1 MDPRAISDRR
11 WQATEAERRMAEDI
25 SSAPLGPAAVARILV
40 RSPRIIPDALR
51 LAAGAA
57 YAGMWSSSGLRA
69 LLNSERAGQ
78 LLPHLARG
86 AALWAPEEPFVSTLS
101 GLLSP
106 DARALEIGCGS
117 GRISRHVS
125 PRVGALVCSD
135 VSTTMLRDTQCT
147 LRGYEDVEYV
157 LLDGRSLM
165 GLPDGGFDL
174 VYAHAVL
181 YFFDL
186 VPALGM
192 LDEIR
197 RVLAPGGKCV
207 LSFRVI
213 DDSRSADDALQDAR
227 RVRARGLGSGRFRP
241 YTEAQV
247 SSMFELAQLP
257 LTSSVSSEPDSIGG
271 YTVFIGAKT

>member
-1 MDPRAISDRR
+1 
-11 WQATEAERRMAEDI
+11 MAEDA
-25 SSAPLGPAAVARILV
+25 SSSPLGPAAVGRILL
-40 RSPRIIPDALR
+40 RAPRIIPDALR

-78 LLPHLARG
+78 LTPHLARG

-101 GLLSP
+101 GLLYP
-106 DARALEIGCGS
+106 DTRALEIGCGS
-117 GRISRHVS
+117 GRISRHVA
-125 PRVGALVCSD
+125 PRVRSLVCSD
-135 VSTTMLRDTQCT
+135 VSATMLNDTRRT
-147 LRGYEDVEYV
+147 LGAYAAVEYR
-157 LLDGRSLM
+157 LLDGRSLT
-165 GLPDGGFDL
+165 GLADGTFDL
-174 VYAHAVL
+174 VYAHAVF
-181 YFFDL
+181 YYFDL

-192 LDEIR
+192 LDEVR
-197 RVLAPGGKCV
+197 RVLAPGGMCV

-213 DDSRSADDALQDAR
+213 NDRRAADDAMQDAR

-247 SSMFELAQLP
+247 RSMFELAGLP
-257 LTSSVSSEPDSIGG
+257 VASSVASEPASTGS